1 MLMYMIRWVGG
12 LKWIWLDKLLMLVF
26 SLTEISL
33 RCLPPYAF
41 VVEDKKKR
49 MTPIGFIPA
58 FFIVLIVVLF
68 FPKKKLKLSGLYL
81 YSDICCSNFR
91 QQNKLTSLVFQMLST

>member
-1 MLMYMIRWVGG
+1 MYMIRWVGG

-41 VVEDKKKR
+41 VVEEKKTNDAHR
-49 MTPIGFIPA
+49 VHPC

-68 FPKKKLKLSGLYL
+68 FPKK
-81 YSDICCSNFR
+81 N
-91 QQNKLTSLVFQMLST
+91 